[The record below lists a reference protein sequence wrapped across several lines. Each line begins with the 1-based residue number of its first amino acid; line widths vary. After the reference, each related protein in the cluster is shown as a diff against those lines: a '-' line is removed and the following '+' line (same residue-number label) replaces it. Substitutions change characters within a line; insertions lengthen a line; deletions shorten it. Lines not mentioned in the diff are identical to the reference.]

1 MLGTIFKFYD
11 CKFLKVYQT
20 LDGSTF
26 TWENIDVT
34 SAVWRKSNERLMFK
48 DCVKF
53 YMKTCILTFNGL
65 FNGFLMA
72 FNGLFNRIF
81 NWMMFR

>member
-1 MLGTIFKFYD
+1 MSS
-11 CKFLKVYQT
+11 KVYLT

-26 TWENIDVT
+26 TWENINVA
-34 SAVWRKSNERLMFK
+34 SVVWRKSNERLTFK

-72 FNGLFNRIF
+72 FNELFNRIF